1 MMDWFKTKRKWKAH
15 KPYKTRNN

>member
-15 KPYKTRNN
+15 KP

>member
-15 KPYKTRNN
+15 NP